1 MGLAGAFLMGG
12 VVFWINLDY
21 GWWPAATAGLKQW
34 LYTFFFGGMIIKLL
48 EQSLKKL
55 NNPYL
60 SISISVLFVSTI
72 TTFLVFLVHNL
83 KGTPEPFLSTVP
95 TMIMA
100 PPGFLI
106 LALKFNKLH
115 NKTTS
120 SSSEVAPK

>member
-1 MGLAGAFLMGG
+1 MGLIGAFLMGG
-12 VVFWINLDY
+12 IVFWINLDY
-21 GWWPAATAGLKQW
+21 GWWLATTAGLKQW
-34 LYTFFFGGMIIKLL
+34 LYTFFFGGLIIKLL

-60 SISISVLFVSTI
+60 SISISVLFVSTV
-72 TTFLVFLVHNL
+72 TTLLVFLVHNL

-106 LALKFNKLH
+106 LALKFKTLNK
-115 NKTTS
+115 KTTS
-120 SSSEVAPK
+120 SQSEVVPK